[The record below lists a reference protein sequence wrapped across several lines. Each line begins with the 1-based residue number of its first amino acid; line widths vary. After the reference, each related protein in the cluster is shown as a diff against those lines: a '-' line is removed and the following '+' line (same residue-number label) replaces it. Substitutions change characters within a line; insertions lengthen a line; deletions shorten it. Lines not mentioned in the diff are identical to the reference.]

1 MRKNTYYVLFACVIA
16 AMVFAIGFAMTSGN
30 PVAAAVIILA
40 GIGIIWYGN
49 RKVTDVMG
57 DDLSDTIYGKAAL
70 NALVFTVIIAAIIF
84 AVTMTFYFNSG
95 YGGGFHTYQNGSI
108 SVGFTHFGT
117 TPDQVLYQEDY
128 LIADPTS
135 LTGNDFWGL
144 DQLFKNGHRVGEF
157 PLVFGIG
164 MGFTVLLLTLLY
176 AAFTFYYNKKFGAEE

>member
-1 MRKNTYYVLFACVIA
+1 MKKNTYYVLLACIIA

-30 PVAAAVIILA
+30 LVVVAVIIIA

-49 RKVTDVMG
+49 RKVTDVMS

-70 NALVFTVIIAAIIF
+70 NALVFTIVTAAIIF
-84 AVTMTFYFNSG
+84 ALTMTFSFNSG

-128 LIADPTS
+128 LIADPANP
-135 LTGNDFWGL
+135 TGNDFWGL
-144 DQLFKNGHRVGEF
+144 DQLFKNGHRVREF
-157 PLVFGIG
+157 PLIFGIG
-164 MGFTVLLLTLLY
+164 MGCTVLLLTALY
-176 AAFTFYYNKKFGAEE
+176 AAFTVYYNRKFGVEE